1 MTQTLNELFT
11 EKQIETI
18 EKCVSA
24 GMFSDIPSALESVGV
39 FEMTPARE
47 KAIESFLHGK
57 RPVEVFE
64 SKVKQEFEQ
73 WELKGNRIETQE
85 QEKEWQDKFD
95 AEREEAKKSIVKD
108 AAALS
113 KTEDDKP
120 IDEDMSELEMTK
132 QEVMDALRSKNISFN
147 PQQKKAELSALLE
160 MQLA

>member
-39 FEMTPARE
+39 FEMTPARG
-47 KAIESFLHGK
+47 KAIESFLQGK

-113 KTEDDKP
+113 KREDKP
-120 IDEDMSELEMTK
+120 TNEDMGEFEMTK
-132 QEVMDALRSKNISFN
+132 QEVMDALRSKNIPFN

-160 MQLA
+160 MQLV